1 MPKHIIGTVNEI
13 PPGER
18 KIVDVNGRSI
28 GVYNVAGEFFAI
40 RNRCPHKGG
49 PLCEGRTA
57 GFMKCDR
64 PGAPYEY
71 LRKGEIVR
79 CPWHGWEYD
88 LKSGQSWVDPASVRV
103 RSYDG
108 GIESTEP
115 ADIEIDP
122 DTGYAKGPFL
132 AETYPVSI
140 DKLNVVLD
148 LP

>member
-1 MPKHIIGTVNEI
+1 MQA
-13 PPGER
+13 
-18 KIVDVNGRSI
+18 NGRSI
-28 GVYNVAGEFFAI
+28 GVFNVDGHLFAL
-40 RNRCPHKGG
+40 RNTCPHQGAQ
-49 PLCEGRTA
+49 LCLGTVRGT
-57 GFMKCDR
+57 MLPSD
-64 PGAPYEY
+64 PYEY
-71 LRKGEIVR
+71 RYGRDGRVLR

-103 RSYDG
+103 RSYDV